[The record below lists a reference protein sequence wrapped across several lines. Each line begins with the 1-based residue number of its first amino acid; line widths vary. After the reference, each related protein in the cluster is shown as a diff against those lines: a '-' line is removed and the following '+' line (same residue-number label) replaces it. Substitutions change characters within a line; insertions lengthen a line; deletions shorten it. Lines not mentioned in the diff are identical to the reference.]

1 MEAVKAVC
9 KGTWEYTAHGGEGR
23 RETDVIAVESVRK
36 VIEPKF
42 LSC

>member
-9 KGTWEYTAHGGEGR
+9 KGTWEYTAGEGR

-36 VIEPKF
+36 VTEPKF